1 MPPVLT
7 PLFSN
12 LALALG
18 HAFCCRKMCTE
29 DQSNKK
35 YQSLVWLHCTKAQR
49 ALRQLEVRS
58 SGPRAALTVSH
69 FIRGYGELFIC
80 CSEYQSPGKL
90 QHY

>member
-1 MPPVLT
+1 MLT
-7 PLFSN
+7 TLFSN

-49 ALRQLEVRS
+49 ALRQLEIKS
-58 SGPRAALTVSH
+58 SGQRAVLTVSDL
-69 FIRGYGELFIC
+69 IVG
-80 CSEYQSPGKL
+80 
-90 QHY
+90 